1 MIRYLVTGAA
11 GFIGSHFV
19 KYLLKQ
25 ETNIFIV
32 ILDKMT
38 YAGNLE
44 NLKEA
49 LEEKERVHFI
59 QGDICDT
66 VLVEKIFS
74 EYDIDCIVNFAAES
88 HVDKSIESPKIF
100 LETNIIGVQ
109 NLMDFAKRS
118 WSIGKD
124 EKGYPVYKRGKK
136 FLQISTDEVYGNLT
150 KDFPEGKFFVFEEE
164 NLDVLFQDREKTIVY
179 GSQFFT
185 ETSPLRPSSPYSSSK
200 AAADMLVSAYF
211 ETYHFPINITRCSNN
226 YGPCQFPEKLIPLM
240 IKNVLEGKKLP
251 IYGDGM
257 QVRDWLY
264 VEDHCKAIYLVLKYA
279 KCGEIYNIG
288 AFQEKTNV
296 EIVSLILDMIA
307 KFQNTERKSDLIEYV
322 EDRLGHDRRYAI
334 YPKKIVQ
341 ELGWVPE
348 TNFEIGMQRTI
359 QYFMKKILT
368 AKR

>member
-164 NLDVLFQDREKTIVY
+164 NLDVLFQD
-179 GSQFFT
+179 
-185 ETSPLRPSSPYSSSK
+185 
-200 AAADMLVSAYF
+200 
-211 ETYHFPINITRCSNN
+211 
-226 YGPCQFPEKLIPLM
+226 
-240 IKNVLEGKKLP
+240 
-251 IYGDGM
+251 
-257 QVRDWLY
+257 
-264 VEDHCKAIYLVLKYA
+264 
-279 KCGEIYNIG
+279 
-288 AFQEKTNV
+288 
-296 EIVSLILDMIA
+296 
-307 KFQNTERKSDLIEYV
+307 
-322 EDRLGHDRRYAI
+322 
-334 YPKKIVQ
+334 
-341 ELGWVPE
+341 
-348 TNFEIGMQRTI
+348 
-359 QYFMKKILT
+359 
-368 AKR
+368 